1 MAIPVS
7 GIDGSVVGFSQTI
20 NRGLVGVTALLL
32 PFLIILAALVVVLTD
47 LLSRRLLLPLSN
59 LTGASR
65 RIAGGDLV
73 TPVAVAPGPQGMEIG
88 TLEMA
93 LEGMRKRLA
102 GQHQI
107 IEASQRN
114 LEQRVEERTSELRQ
128 RNDELATL
136 NSVSADL
143 SRSLVLSDVATGAAE
158 QLRQLW
164 RVSQVSVYLLDQTAP
179 DGVRLVGQSMEGD
192 PGDDPRHEL
201 SAALVMSDQTSAR
214 PMQVD
219 DLVVVPLQVT
229 GTKVGYLVLRQAQ
242 LPGRRQIEMLEVV
255 GGQLALA
262 LRNAQLFADTQ
273 EMATINERNRIARE
287 IHDTIAQGLA
297 GIIIQLQAADAWME
311 REPKRSQQA
320 LGHAAA
326 LARSSLQE
334 ARRSVWDLRP
344 ELLERGVS
352 RECPQRGAG
361 PGPGSDRGQ
370 DLGQATGPPAADS
383 AGGYRGFDLP
393 HRSGGGRQFPA
404 PRPPRQSGG
413 RRGTQRRPPP
423 GRDRGRRLRIRPGPS
438 RAGPGLR
445 PHFDARAGHRLW
457 RQLLAEQRSGQGNSG
472 RARDPRPR
480 TGLGKAA
487 ALIRVLVAD
496 DHPVVRQGICAMLEI
511 EPDIEV
517 VADVG
522 DGAEAVERA
531 LQDSPDVVLMDVQMA
546 GLDGIEA
553 LRRIRSQR
561 PQAKVVML
569 TTFGHENY
577 VVPSLKAG
585 AMGYLL
591 KDVGR
596 AELIDSIRRVAAGE
610 SLLERA
616 SVAEEVQL
624 SHRELEVLSCMAAE
638 MSNREI
644 AERLFLSE
652 NTVKTHVSHILN
664 KLGAADR
671 AGAVLRAWRQGLI
684 SDAPVP
690 VAAPNHPGGG

>member
-1 MAIPVS
+1 
-7 GIDGSVVGFSQTI
+7 
-20 NRGLVGVTALLL
+20 RGLVGVTALLL

-73 TPVAVAPGPQGMEIG
+73 TPVAVAAGPRDEIG

-201 SAALVMSDQTSAR
+201 SAALATSDQTSAR

-229 GTKVGYLVLRQAQ
+229 GTKVGYLVLRQDQ

-344 ELLERGVS
+344 ELLERGGLGSALKEELAQAQARTGVKTS
-352 RECPQRGAG
+352 VKLRGL
-361 PGPGSDRGQ
+361 RQ
-370 DLGQATGPPAADS
+370 LTLPAATEVSIFRIVQEAVANSLHHARPASLAVEVARNDGHLRVEIS
-383 AGGYRGFDLP
+383 DDGCGFD
-393 HRSGGGRQFPA
+393 PA
-404 PRPPRQSGG
+404 R
-413 RRGTQRRPPP
+413 P
-423 GRDRGRRLRIRPGPS
+423 GRAQAFGLTSMRERATACGGSFSLSSAPGK
-438 RAGPGLR
+438 G
-445 PHFDARAGHRLW
+445 
-457 RQLLAEQRSGQGNSG
+457 
-472 RARDPRPR
+472 
-480 TGLGKAA
+480 T
-487 ALIRVLVAD
+487 RVV
-496 DHPVVRQGICAMLEI
+496 LEI
-511 EPDIEV
+511 
-517 VADVG
+517 
-522 DGAEAVERA
+522 
-531 LQDSPDVVLMDVQMA
+531 
-546 GLDGIEA
+546 
-553 LRRIRSQR
+553 
-561 PQAKVVML
+561 
-569 TTFGHENY
+569 
-577 VVPSLKAG
+577 
-585 AMGYLL
+585 
-591 KDVGR
+591 
-596 AELIDSIRRVAAGE
+596 
-610 SLLERA
+610 
-616 SVAEEVQL
+616 
-624 SHRELEVLSCMAAE
+624 
-638 MSNREI
+638 
-644 AERLFLSE
+644 
-652 NTVKTHVSHILN
+652 
-664 KLGAADR
+664 
-671 AGAVLRAWRQGLI
+671 
-684 SDAPVP
+684 PVP
-690 VAAPNHPGGG
+690 EPASAEPLP